1 MLGDVHAKIVSLPT
15 VPTLEIDVSTA
26 AIPSVRLN
34 DNHTIPQIG
43 LGVWQVPDDVAT
55 DACLAAFEAG
65 YRHIDTAALYGN
77 EEGVGRAIKSSGIP
91 REELF
96 ITTKVWNTDQGR
108 DKTIAAMESSLAK
121 LDLDYVDLYLIHWPT
136 PGRDLYL
143 ETWETVLQMHQQGL
157 TRSPG
162 VSNFHAEHLRRIV
175 DTTGVTPVINQ
186 VELHP
191 WLPQREVRAVDAE
204 LGIVTEA
211 WSPLASGGL
220 LEDAT
225 LAAIGAKYEKSA
237 AQVMIRWHLQLGNV
251 VLPKSVTPP
260 RIAENIDVF
269 DFELDADDLIAIEG
283 LEDESKRTGPNPD
296 LFNEA

>member
-1 MLGDVHAKIVSLPT
+1 MPT
-15 VPTLEIDVSTA
+15 P

-34 DNHTIPQIG
+34 DDRTIPQIG

-77 EEGVGRAIKSSGIP
+77 EEGVGRAIKASGIP
-91 REELF
+91 RDELF

-108 DKTIAAMESSLAK
+108 DKTIAAMEASLAR

-136 PGRDLYL
+136 PDRGLYI
-143 ETWETVLQMHQQGL
+143 ETWETVLELQQRGS
-157 TRSPG
+157 TTSAG
-162 VSNFHAEHLRRIV
+162 VSNFHPDHLRAVIAA
-175 DTTGVTPVINQ
+175 TGVTPVINQ

-191 WLPQREVRAVDAE
+191 WLPQRAVRAADDE

-220 LEDAT
+220 IDDAV
-225 LAAIGAKYEKSA
+225 LAGIGAKYGKTP
-237 AQVMIRWHLQLGNV
+237 AQVMVRWHLQIGNV
-251 VLPKSVTPP
+251 VLPKSVTPA
-260 RIAENIDVF
+260 RIVENIDVF

-283 LEDESKRTGPNPD
+283 LEDETRRTGPNPD
-296 LFNEA
+296 TFNEA

>member
-1 MLGDVHAKIVSLPT
+1 
-15 VPTLEIDVSTA
+15 VPTP

-34 DNHTIPQIG
+34 DDRTIPQIG
-43 LGVWQVPDDVAT
+43 LGVWQAPDDVAT

-77 EEGVGRAIKSSGIP
+77 EEGVGRAIKASGIP

-108 DKTIAAMESSLAK
+108 DKTIAAMEASLAR

-136 PGRDLYL
+136 PDRGLYI
-143 ETWETVLQMHQQGL
+143 ETWETVLELQQRGS
-157 TRSPG
+157 TISAG
-162 VSNFHAEHLRRIV
+162 VSNFHPDHLRAVIAA
-175 DTTGVTPVINQ
+175 TGVTPVINQ

-191 WLPQREVRAVDAE
+191 WLPQRAVRAADDE

-220 LEDAT
+220 IDDAV
-225 LAAIGAKYEKSA
+225 LAGIGAKYGKTA
-237 AQVMIRWHLQLGNV
+237 AQVMVRWHLQIGNV
-251 VLPKSVTPP
+251 VLPKSVTPA
-260 RIAENIDVF
+260 RIVENIDVF

-283 LEDESKRTGPNPD
+283 LEDETRRTGPNPD
-296 LFNEA
+296 TFNEA

>member
-1 MLGDVHAKIVSLPT
+1 MPT
-15 VPTLEIDVSTA
+15 P

-34 DNHTIPQIG
+34 DDRTIPQIG
-43 LGVWQVPDDVAT
+43 LGVWQVPDEVAT

-77 EEGVGRAIKSSGIP
+77 EEGVGRAIKASGIP

-108 DKTIAAMESSLAK
+108 DKTIAAMEASLAR

-136 PGRDLYL
+136 PDRGLYI
-143 ETWETVLQMHQQGL
+143 ETWETVLELQQRGS
-157 TRSPG
+157 TISAG
-162 VSNFHAEHLRRIV
+162 VSNFHPDHLRAVIAA
-175 DTTGVTPVINQ
+175 TGVTPVINQ

-191 WLPQREVRAVDAE
+191 WLPQRAVRAADDE

-220 LEDAT
+220 IDDAV
-225 LAAIGAKYEKSA
+225 LAGIGAKYGKTA
-237 AQVMIRWHLQLGNV
+237 AQVMVRWHLQIGNV
-251 VLPKSVTPP
+251 VLPKSVTPA
-260 RIAENIDVF
+260 RIVENIDVF

-283 LEDESKRTGPNPD
+283 LEDETRRTGPNPD
-296 LFNEA
+296 TFNEA

>member
-1 MLGDVHAKIVSLPT
+1 MPT
-15 VPTLEIDVSTA
+15 P

-34 DNHTIPQIG
+34 DDRTIPQIG

-77 EEGVGRAIKSSGIP
+77 EEGVGRAIKASGIP
-91 REELF
+91 RDELF

-108 DKTIAAMESSLAK
+108 DKTIAAMEASLAR

-136 PGRDLYL
+136 PDRGLYV
-143 ETWETVLQMHQQGL
+143 ETWETVLELQQRGS
-157 TRSPG
+157 TISAG
-162 VSNFHAEHLRRIV
+162 VSNFHPDHLRAVIAA
-175 DTTGVTPVINQ
+175 TGVTPVINQ

-191 WLPQREVRAVDAE
+191 WLPQRAVRAADDE

-220 LEDAT
+220 IDDAV
-225 LAAIGAKYEKSA
+225 LAGIGAKYGKTP
-237 AQVMIRWHLQLGNV
+237 AQVMVRWHLQIGNV
-251 VLPKSVTPP
+251 VLPKSVTPA
-260 RIAENIDVF
+260 RIVENIDVF
-269 DFELDADDLIAIEG
+269 DFELDADDLIAIES
-283 LEDESKRTGPNPD
+283 LEDETRRTGPNPD
-296 LFNEA
+296 TFNEA

>member
-1 MLGDVHAKIVSLPT
+1 MPT
-15 VPTLEIDVSTA
+15 P

-34 DNHTIPQIG
+34 DDRTIPQIG

-77 EEGVGRAIKSSGIP
+77 EEGVGRAIKASGIP

-108 DKTIAAMESSLAK
+108 DKTIAAMEASLAR

-136 PGRDLYL
+136 PDRGLYI
-143 ETWETVLQMHQQGL
+143 ETWETVLEQQQRGS
-157 TRSPG
+157 TISAG
-162 VSNFHAEHLRRIV
+162 VSNFHPDHLRAVIAA
-175 DTTGVTPVINQ
+175 TGVTPVINQ

-191 WLPQREVRAVDAE
+191 WLPQRAVRAADDE

-220 LEDAT
+220 IDDAV
-225 LAAIGAKYEKSA
+225 LAGIGAKYGKTP
-237 AQVMIRWHLQLGNV
+237 AQVMVRWHLQIGNV
-251 VLPKSVTPP
+251 VLPKSVTPA
-260 RIAENIDVF
+260 RIVENIDVF

-283 LEDESKRTGPNPD
+283 LEDETRRTGPNPD
-296 LFNEA
+296 TFNEA

>member
-1 MLGDVHAKIVSLPT
+1 
-15 VPTLEIDVSTA
+15 VPTP

-34 DNHTIPQIG
+34 DDRTIPQIG

-77 EEGVGRAIKSSGIP
+77 EEGVGRAIKASGIP

-108 DKTIAAMESSLAK
+108 DKTIAAMEASLAR

-136 PGRDLYL
+136 PDRGLYV
-143 ETWETVLQMHQQGL
+143 ETWETVLELQQRGS
-157 TRSPG
+157 TISAG
-162 VSNFHAEHLRRIV
+162 VSNFHPDHLRAVIAA
-175 DTTGVTPVINQ
+175 TGVTPVINQ

-191 WLPQREVRAVDAE
+191 WLPQRAVRAADDE

-220 LEDAT
+220 IDDAV
-225 LAAIGAKYEKSA
+225 LAGIGAKYGKTP
-237 AQVMIRWHLQLGNV
+237 AQVMVRWHLQIGNV
-251 VLPKSVTPP
+251 VLPKSVTPA
-260 RIAENIDVF
+260 RIVENIDVF
-269 DFELDADDLIAIEG
+269 DFELDADDLIAIES
-283 LEDESKRTGPNPD
+283 LEDETRRTGPNPD
-296 LFNEA
+296 TFNEA

>member
-1 MLGDVHAKIVSLPT
+1 
-15 VPTLEIDVSTA
+15 VPTP

-34 DNHTIPQIG
+34 DDRTIPQIG

-77 EEGVGRAIKSSGIP
+77 EEGVGRAIKASGIP
-91 REELF
+91 REDLF

-108 DKTIAAMESSLAK
+108 DKTIAAMEASLAR

-136 PGRDLYL
+136 PDRGLYV
-143 ETWETVLQMHQQGL
+143 ETWETVLELQQRGS
-157 TRSPG
+157 TISAG
-162 VSNFHAEHLRRIV
+162 VSNFHPDHLRAVIAAT
-175 DTTGVTPVINQ
+175 DATPVINQ

-191 WLPQREVRAVDAE
+191 WLPQRAVRAADDE

-220 LEDAT
+220 IDDAV
-225 LAAIGAKYEKSA
+225 LAGIGAKYGKTA
-237 AQVMIRWHLQLGNV
+237 AQVMVRWHLQIGNV
-251 VLPKSVTPP
+251 VLPKSVTPA
-260 RIAENIDVF
+260 RIVENIDVF

-283 LEDESKRTGPNPD
+283 LEDETRRTGPNPD
-296 LFNEA
+296 TFNEA

>member
-1 MLGDVHAKIVSLPT
+1 MTS
-15 VPTLEIDVSTA
+15 
-26 AIPSVRLN
+26 IPSIRLR
-34 DNHTIPQIG
+34 DDRTIPQIG

-77 EEGVGRAIKSSGIP
+77 EEGVGRAIKASGIP

-96 ITTKVWNTDQGR
+96 ITTKVWNTDQGH
-108 DKTIAAMESSLAK
+108 DKTVAAMQASLER

-136 PGRDLYL
+136 PGRDLYV
-143 ETWETVLQMHQQGL
+143 ETWNTVLELQERGM
-157 TRSPG
+157 TTSAG
-162 VSNFHAEHLRRIV
+162 VSNFHEEHLRRII
-175 DTTGVTPVINQ
+175 DESGQTPVINQ
-186 VELHP
+186 IELHP
-191 WLPQREVRAVDAE
+191 WLPQRAVRAVDDE

-220 LEDAT
+220 LDEAV
-225 LAAIGAKYEKSA
+225 LSAIGAKYGKSN

-251 VLPKSVTPP
+251 VLPKSVTPE
-260 RIAENIDVF
+260 RIRSNIDVF

>member
-1 MLGDVHAKIVSLPT
+1 MPT
-15 VPTLEIDVSTA
+15 P

-34 DNHTIPQIG
+34 DDRTIPQIG

-77 EEGVGRAIKSSGIP
+77 EEGVGRAIKASGIP
-91 REELF
+91 RDELF

-108 DKTIAAMESSLAK
+108 DKTIAAMEASLAR

-136 PGRDLYL
+136 PDRGLYI
-143 ETWETVLQMHQQGL
+143 ETWETVLELQQRGS
-157 TRSPG
+157 TTSAG
-162 VSNFHAEHLRRIV
+162 VSNFHPDHLRAVIAA
-175 DTTGVTPVINQ
+175 TGVTPVINQ

-191 WLPQREVRAVDAE
+191 WLPQRAVRATDHE

-220 LEDAT
+220 IDDAV
-225 LAAIGAKYEKSA
+225 LAGIGAKYGKTP
-237 AQVMIRWHLQLGNV
+237 AQVMVRWHLQIGNV
-251 VLPKSVTPP
+251 VLPKSVTPA
-260 RIAENIDVF
+260 RIVENIDVF

-283 LEDESKRTGPNPD
+283 LEDETRRTGPNPD
-296 LFNEA
+296 TFNEA

>member
-1 MLGDVHAKIVSLPT
+1 MPT
-15 VPTLEIDVSTA
+15 P

-34 DNHTIPQIG
+34 DDRTIPQIG

-77 EEGVGRAIKSSGIP
+77 EEGVGRAIKASGIP
-91 REELF
+91 RDELF

-108 DKTIAAMESSLAK
+108 DKTIAAMEASLAR

-136 PGRDLYL
+136 PDRGLYV
-143 ETWETVLQMHQQGL
+143 ETWETVLELQQRGS
-157 TRSPG
+157 TISAG
-162 VSNFHAEHLRRIV
+162 VSNFHPDHLRAVIAA
-175 DTTGVTPVINQ
+175 TGVTPVINQ

-191 WLPQREVRAVDAE
+191 WLPQRAVRAADDE

-220 LEDAT
+220 IDDAV
-225 LAAIGAKYEKSA
+225 LAGIGAKYGKTP
-237 AQVMIRWHLQLGNV
+237 AQVMVRWHLQIGNV
-251 VLPKSVTPP
+251 VLPKSVTPA
-260 RIAENIDVF
+260 RIVENIDVF

-283 LEDESKRTGPNPD
+283 LEDETRRTGPNPD
-296 LFNEA
+296 TFNEA

>member
-1 MLGDVHAKIVSLPT
+1 MSSAS
-15 VPTLEIDVSTA
+15 
-26 AIPSVRLN
+26 IPSVRLN
-34 DNHTIPQIG
+34 DDHTIPQIG

-55 DACLAAFEAG
+55 DACLAAFETG

-77 EEGVGRAIKSSGIP
+77 EEGVGRAIKASGLA
-91 REELF
+91 RDELF

-108 DKTIAAMESSLAK
+108 DTTIAAMEVSLTK

-143 ETWETVLQMHQQGL
+143 ETWETVLELHQQGL

-162 VSNFHAEHLRRIV
+162 VSNFHPEHLRRIV
-175 DTTGVTPVINQ
+175 EATGVTPVINQ

-191 WLPQREVRAVDAE
+191 WLPQREVRATDADM
-204 LGIVTEA
+204 GIVTEA

-225 LAAIGAKYEKSA
+225 LAAIGAKYDKSA

-251 VLPKSVTPP
+251 VLPKSVTPA
-260 RIAENIDVF
+260 RIESNIDVF
-269 DFELDADDLIAIEG
+269 DFELDADDLIAIED
-283 LEDESKRTGPNPD
+283 LEDVSQRTGPNPD
-296 LFNEA
+296 TFNQA

>member
-1 MLGDVHAKIVSLPT
+1 MPT
-15 VPTLEIDVSTA
+15 P

-34 DNHTIPQIG
+34 DDRTIPQIG

-77 EEGVGRAIKSSGIP
+77 EEGVGRAIKASGIP

-108 DKTIAAMESSLAK
+108 DKTIAAMEASLAR

-136 PGRDLYL
+136 PDRGLYS
-143 ETWETVLQMHQQGL
+143 ETWETVLELQQRGS
-157 TRSPG
+157 TISAG
-162 VSNFHAEHLRRIV
+162 VSNFHPDHLRAVIAA
-175 DTTGVTPVINQ
+175 TGVTPVINQ

-191 WLPQREVRAVDAE
+191 WLPQRAVRAADDE

-220 LEDAT
+220 IDDAV
-225 LAAIGAKYEKSA
+225 LAGIGAKYGKTA
-237 AQVMIRWHLQLGNV
+237 AQVMVRWHLQIGNV
-251 VLPKSVTPP
+251 VLPKSVTPA
-260 RIAENIDVF
+260 RIVENIDVF

-283 LEDESKRTGPNPD
+283 LEDETRRTGPNPD
-296 LFNEA
+296 TFNEA

>member
-1 MLGDVHAKIVSLPT
+1 MPT
-15 VPTLEIDVSTA
+15 P

-34 DNHTIPQIG
+34 DDRTIPQIG

-77 EEGVGRAIKSSGIP
+77 EEGVGRAIKASGIP

-108 DKTIAAMESSLAK
+108 DKTIAAMEASLAR

-136 PGRDLYL
+136 PDRGLYV
-143 ETWETVLQMHQQGL
+143 ETWETVLELQQRGS
-157 TRSPG
+157 TISAG
-162 VSNFHAEHLRRIV
+162 VSNFHPDHLRAVIAA
-175 DTTGVTPVINQ
+175 TGVTPVINQ

-191 WLPQREVRAVDAE
+191 WLPQRAVRAADDE

-220 LEDAT
+220 IDDAV
-225 LAAIGAKYEKSA
+225 LAGIGAKYGKTP
-237 AQVMIRWHLQLGNV
+237 AQVMVRWHLQIGNV
-251 VLPKSVTPP
+251 VLPKSVTPA
-260 RIAENIDVF
+260 RIVENIDVF

-283 LEDESKRTGPNPD
+283 LEDETRRTGPNPD
-296 LFNEA
+296 TFNEA